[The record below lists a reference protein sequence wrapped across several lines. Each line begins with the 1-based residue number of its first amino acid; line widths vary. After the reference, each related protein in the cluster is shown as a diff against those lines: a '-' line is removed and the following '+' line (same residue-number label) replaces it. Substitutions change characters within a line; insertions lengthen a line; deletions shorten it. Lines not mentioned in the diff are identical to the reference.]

1 MITRFRRHQRIYF
14 CTSSRPTSAP
24 LNISSPNFVTQ
35 QCNNDFISSLC
46 RQKRFREALQAF
58 HSLRVQKPNFQL
70 HPSTYA
76 HLFLACSHLKSL
88 HHGRLVYH
96 HLTNSGVP
104 ADVILRNHI
113 INMYGKCGSLDEAR
127 QLFDVMPER
136 NLVSWTSMISG
147 YSQNHLEWEA
157 VELYIEMLRSGL
169 APDQFALGSVVKAC
183 SGLSDVE
190 LGKQLHCH
198 AVKSDH
204 GAARIVQN
212 ALITM
217 YSKSE
222 RIENASVVFE
232 RIAEKDLIS
241 WGSMIAGFGQQ
252 GCELEALHLFKEML
266 HMGVHR
272 PNEFLFGSAFSA
284 CGSILQSGLGEQ
296 LHGLSIKFGLEND
309 TFAGCSLSD
318 MYARCGRLDCAKKA
332 FYAIDMPDLVC
343 WNSIINAFS
352 CVGLTNESMLFFS
365 EMRDFGLQ
373 PDDITARCLL
383 CACTGSDSLRQ
394 GQLVHSYVLKIG
406 LDSNIAVQNTLLMM
420 YSKCSDVST
429 ALGLF
434 NEMNDWDLVSWNTIL
449 TACLQHQ
456 QSEEVFHLLKLMR
469 SLNSKLDRITLNTL
483 LSACA
488 DLGYLEM
495 GNQVHAYALKVG
507 LEADVMV
514 RNGLIDTY
522 AKCGSL
528 DDAKELFDW
537 MGNNRDV
544 FSWSSL
550 IVGYAQFGYA
560 KESLKLFACMQ
571 SLGIRPNHVTF
582 VGVLTACSRVG
593 LVDEGCYYYSIMKV
607 EHGITP
613 TREHCSCV
621 VDLLARAGRLSEAET
636 FIDQM
641 PFEPDVVMWKTLLA
655 ACRMYHNV
663 EIGKR
668 AAEEILKMDPSNSAA
683 YVLLCN
689 IYASSGHWDDFA
701 MLRKLMKSSGV
712 RKVPGKSWI
721 KVRGEVSVFIVEDR
735 SHLESEAIYV
745 MLKLLGFEMREAGY
759 APKASI

>member
-1 MITRFRRHQRIYF
+1 MITRFRKNQRIFF
-14 CTSSRPTSAP
+14 CAPSRLPSAP

-35 QCNNDFISSLC
+35 QCSNDFLSSLG

-58 HSLRVQKPNFQL
+58 NSLRAQKPNFQL

-88 HHGRLVYH
+88 HHGRLVH
-96 HLTNSGVP
+96 QHLADSGVP

-127 QLFDVMPER
+127 QLFVVMPER

-147 YSQNHLEWEA
+147 YSQNHREWEA

-169 APDQFALGSVVKAC
+169 APDQFALGSVVRAC

-198 AVKSDH
+198 AVKSDD

-266 HMGVHR
+266 
-272 PNEFLFGSAFSA
+272 
-284 CGSILQSGLGEQ
+284 
-296 LHGLSIKFGLEND
+296 
-309 TFAGCSLSD
+309 D
-318 MYARCGRLDCAKKA
+318 M
-332 FYAIDMPDLVC
+332 DMPDLVS

-373 PDDITARCLL
+373 PDDITARFLL
-383 CACTGSDSLRQ
+383 CACTGSDSLHQ
-394 GQLVHSYVLKIG
+394 GQLVHSYILKIG

-420 YSKCSDVST
+420 YSKCSDLST
-429 ALGLF
+429 ALDLF

-456 QSEEVFHLLKLMR
+456 QSEEVFQLLKLMR
-469 SLNSKLDRITLNTL
+469 SLNSKLDRITLNTI

-514 RNGLIDTY
+514 KNGLIDTY

-528 DDAKELFDW
+528 DDARKLFDW

-550 IVGYAQFGYA
+550 IVAYAQFGYA
-560 KESLKLFACMQ
+560 KESLELFACMQ

-593 LVDEGCYYYSIMKV
+593 LVDEGCYYYSIMEV
-607 EHGITP
+607 EHGIAP

-621 VDLLARAGRLSEAET
+621 VDLLARAGRLSEAER

-655 ACRMYHNV
+655 ACRMYNNV
-663 EIGKR
+663 VIGKR
-668 AAEEILKMDPSNSAA
+668 AAEEILKIDPSNSAA

-701 MLRKLMKSSGV
+701 RLRKLMKSSGV

-735 SHLESEAIYV
+735 SHLESEAVYV

-759 APKASI
+759 APKASIEHE